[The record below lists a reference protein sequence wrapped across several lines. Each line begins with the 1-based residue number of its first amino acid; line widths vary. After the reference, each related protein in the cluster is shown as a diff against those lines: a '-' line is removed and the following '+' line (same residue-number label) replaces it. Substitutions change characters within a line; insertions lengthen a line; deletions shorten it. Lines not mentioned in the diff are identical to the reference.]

1 MADVVAWWKKR
12 QCLQRTRGRRKALQD
27 YKRKI
32 RRRDK
37 FPRKIERHEACHVF
51 LHTVTIVLAFLSIP
65 LCEPTW
71 TVGVPRLFFLMR
83 RVHATSF
90 NMQGEHSY
98 KPSDVARA
106 HSIPSTSGSC
116 VPPQTQWL
124 ALTSRHVTPHANA
137 VRDVLRLFRQR
148 QDVMQQQDVRQQL
161 K

>member
-12 QCLQRTRGRRKALQD
+12 QCLQKTRGRRKALQD

-71 TVGVPRLFFLMR
+71 TVGVPRLFFFNATR
-83 RVHATSF
+83 PRNIIQHARWTFIQAVGCS
-90 NMQGEHSY
+90 
-98 KPSDVARA
+98 RA

-148 QDVMQQQDVRQQL
+148 QDVRQQL